1 MSLKSELM
9 ALGIQPGAANQ
20 LGVDTPNTA
29 LTGAGTVSTD
39 ALLLTS
45 GVSQFTTVASGSG
58 ARLPPAAGQGPFLI
72 VNGGANALLVYPA
85 SGEKINYGTAT
96 TGTFS
101 VTNAK
106 TALFYPIGSG
116 WIGILSA

>member
-1 MSLKSELM
+1 MSLKAELM
-9 ALGIQPGAANQ
+9 ASGIAAGAASQ

-45 GVSQFTTVASGSG
+45 GVSQFSTVASGSG
-58 ARLPPAAGQGPFLI
+58 ARLPPAAGQGPFLV
-72 VNGGANALLVYPA
+72 VNGGSNPLLVYPA
-85 SGEKINYGTAT
+85 SGEKINYATAT
-96 TGTFS
+96 TGSFS

-106 TALFYPIGSG
+106 TATFFPIGSG
-116 WIGILSA
+116 WIANLSA